1 MVELKKALATALAIT
16 LAGASPPTQAF
27 VFVDPLNLI
36 ENMMSA
42 YKAVQQLAVAYD
54 QLAGQYRQLELMA
67 RQLQSMDPTQV
78 VGLLGD
84 ITGLQ
89 ELREI
94 EKAMAANQDLL
105 ESIDTVR
112 RSFDE
117 RLDSAKLLRLTWDEY
132 VRWEKG
138 RVQRK
143 EEAAMARMHAE
154 IHAMKKIESDYEF
167 ARQQAG
173 RIAGTAG
180 THEAMQLMNV
190 QMNRVVQQN
199 AELLRQIST
208 AFGRASAEKEMQEA
222 EHRQRIK
229 AREAAY
235 KEARDKDLLADR
247 AAIDSWKAARP

>member
-94 EKAMAANQDLL
+94 EKAMAANRDLL

-143 EEAAMARMHAE
+143 EEAAKQEAGLA
-154 IHAMKKIESDYEF
+154 DYEV
-167 ARQQAG
+167 RSWTG
-173 RIAGTAG
+173 W
-180 THEAMQLMNV
+180 
-190 QMNRVVQQN
+190 
-199 AELLRQIST
+199 
-208 AFGRASAEKEMQEA
+208 
-222 EHRQRIK
+222 HRHVTLS
-229 AREAAY
+229 
-235 KEARDKDLLADR
+235 LLAHAVL
-247 AAIDSWKAARP
+247 AAVRTLADGPPKKSRGVARS